1 MDHSTTTACLCGAF
15 LATGCTH
22 DVRETVDV
30 VESASGTT
38 SSPTVEPGTSAPSE
52 TTVNTNAAD
61 STTASAASS
70 GGQSSDT
77 TGGVIYDVG
86 AGTTGR
92 LDDGCQGVDL
102 LFVIDNSGSMGPYQ
116 TNLGASVPGF
126 IEAMRDSVPT
136 DDYHVMIVDST
147 GAAGEGKCAGVLGA
161 GNRGTSSGAQCIV
174 ADQPNYL
181 AGDAEIDALFPCLAL
196 TGIQGSSAEMVTGA
210 MLNAVS
216 PGFVADGG
224 CNEGFLRDDAILVVV
239 VITDEFAGYG
249 GGGWAN
255 VLKSYKQE
263 DGIVVLGL
271 IGDNP
276 ADGDPFKYPASADMT
291 PWGTLPDCAP
301 WEYFSYPNEASPNP
315 GLVEFADAFD
325 GNGFLGSICAA
336 DYSDALL
343 SAVDAITL
351 TCVDFVPEG

>member
-1 MDHSTTTACLCGAF
+1 MDHLTTTACLCGAF
-15 LATGCTH
+15 LATGCRH
-22 DVRETVDV
+22 DVRDTLDV

-38 SSPTVEPGTSAPSE
+38 TSPTVDGTSTKGGTTSSE
-52 TTVNTNAAD
+52 SAD
-61 STTASAASS
+61 STGTSAASS
-70 GGQSSDT
+70 GGQSDT
-77 TGGVIYDVG
+77 TSGVIYDVG

-92 LDDGCQGVDL
+92 MDDGCQGVDL

-147 GAAGEGKCAGVLGA
+147 GAAGEGECSGVLGA
-161 GNRGTSSGAQCIV
+161 GNRGTISGAQCIP
-174 ADQPNYL
+174 ADQPNFL

-196 TGIQGSSAEMVTGA
+196 TGIQGSSAEMVTSA

-249 GGGWAN
+249 GAGWAN

-276 ADGDPFKYPASADMT
+276 AIGDPFKYPASADMT
-291 PWGTLPDCAP
+291 PWGTLPECAP
-301 WEYFSYPNEASPNP
+301 WQYFAYPDEASPNP
-315 GLVEFADAFD
+315 GFVEFADAFE
-325 GNGFLGSICAA
+325 GNGFLGSICSD
-336 DYSDALL
+336 DYSGALL
-343 SAVDAITL
+343 SAVEAITL